1 LQCER
6 LRRGKKGAMKKLALV
21 ALVAAVVWSRPA
33 AASFKFRVPDGW
45 VDLSPGAPEAN
56 FAQLPPTLAQQIKS
70 MHLAFYAADVAH
82 GADGFMENVNVQVE
96 AGATAITPS
105 MLAELSSAMDDEIK
119 KQGGQVTYR
128 LLQSELVKVGG
139 VTSGRYVGELG
150 MGGQT
155 IKQVGYIIPGHQQ
168 HAILTY
174 STTPADFDH
183 YRPIFD
189 AAAQATQGAEEP
201 LDFWQRILARAAHGA
216 LWGGLA
222 GGLGALVWGVR
233 RKKRAVASASAG
245 G

>member
-1 LQCER
+1 MR
-6 LRRGKKGAMKKLALV
+6 TLALV
-21 ALVAAVVWSRPA
+21 ALAAVLLGSRA
-33 AASFKFRVPDGW
+33 GAASFKFRVPDGW

-56 FAQLPPTLAQQIKS
+56 FAQLPPSLSQQIKS

-96 AGATAITPS
+96 PGAAPITPS
-105 MLAELSSAMDDEIK
+105 LLAELSSAMDDEIK

-128 LLQSELVKVGG
+128 LLESALVKVGG

-150 MGGQT
+150 MGGQ
-155 IKQVGYIIPGHQQ
+155 IVKQVGYIIPGHEQ

-189 AAAQATQGAEEP
+189 AAAQATVGAEEP
-201 LDFWQRILARAAHGA
+201 LDFWQRILRRAGRGA
-216 LWGGLA
+216 LVGGVA

-233 RKKRAVASASAG
+233 RKRRGPDSASAG
-245 G
+245 GA